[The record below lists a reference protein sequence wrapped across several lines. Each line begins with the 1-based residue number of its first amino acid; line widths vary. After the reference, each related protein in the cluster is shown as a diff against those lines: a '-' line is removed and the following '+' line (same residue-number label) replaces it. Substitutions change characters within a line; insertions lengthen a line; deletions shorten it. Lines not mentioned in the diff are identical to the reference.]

1 MSKRVLGIVQFK
13 AWLCTAVLETY
24 SDGRPA
30 IALFDCEDGSPV
42 ACATVNVPEIP
53 LAIDE
58 IIVKDYSE
66 NAGMLDALVAAGIV
80 TTTDKTVP
88 LGFTVGHVCR
98 LANVDIP
105 VAL

>member
-1 MSKRVLGIVQFK
+1 MSNHVLGIVQFK
-13 AWLCTAVLETY
+13 AWLCTAVLEMY
-24 SDGRPA
+24 SNGRPA
-30 IALFDCEDGSPV
+30 IALFDCEDGSPI
-42 ACATVNVPEIP
+42 ACATVNIPEVP

-66 NAGMLDALVAAGIV
+66 NTGMLEALVAAGIV

-88 LGFTVGHVCR
+88 LGFTLGHVCR

-105 VAL
+105 VTL